1 MSDSSFNR
9 DRPYWVAWAQIKRIG
24 SVLMSRLQDEFGSL
38 EAAWQASE
46 AGLRAVEGIGP
57 QLAADILRR
66 RSQLDPQRLYESHIQ
81 ANPHFWTLS
90 DPEYPRLLQEIH
102 SPPAILYYRGLPNA
116 EEIEGNAPTIAIVG
130 TRHPSPY
137 GIKWTRRL
145 SRRLT
150 HQGYTIVSG
159 LAAGIDTE
167 AHRTCLDAG
176 GRTVAVL
183 GTGVDVVYPRRNQT
197 LYEEIVE
204 KGLVVSEYPAGTP
217 PDRLQFPQR
226 NRIIAGLSRAT
237 LVTEAPQKSGALITA
252 YLANEFCRDVYVV
265 PGSLDNPNSRGC
277 LGLITRGAQL
287 VMDEEN
293 LLQTLQEMPTVTVPA
308 GRLRPESSP
317 EKSLSQDKES
327 VKLSVTPESD
337 PAPIPEVP
345 AHLAHVFAAVPPEAT
360 AFDVIVE
367 KSGTEAAAVSS
378 ALLQLELMGFV
389 SALPGLR
396 YQRS

>member
-1 MSDSSFNR
+1 MR
-9 DRPYWVAWAQIKRIG
+9 
-24 SVLMSRLQDEFGSL
+24 RLQQEFGSL
-38 EAAWQASE
+38 EAAWQVSE
-46 AGLRAVEGIGP
+46 AGLRRVEGIGP
-57 QLAADILRR
+57 QLAADILRG
-66 RSQLDPQRLYESHIQ
+66 RSQLDPQRLYDSHLQ

-102 SPPAILYYRGLPNA
+102 SPPPILYYRGLPDA
-116 EEIEGNAPTIAIVG
+116 EEMEGNARTIAIVG
-130 TRHPSPY
+130 TRRPSPY

-145 SRRLT
+145 SRCLT
-150 HQGYTIVSG
+150 QQGYTVVSG
-159 LAAGIDTE
+159 LAAGIDSE
-167 AHRTCLDAG
+167 AHRACLDLG

-183 GTGVDVVYPRRNQT
+183 GTGVDVVYPRRNQK

-204 KGLVVSEYPAGTP
+204 TGLVVSEYPAGTP

-252 YLANEFCRDVYVV
+252 YLANEFCRDVYAV

-293 LLQTLQEMPTVTVPA
+293 LLQTLEEMPTVTVPT
-308 GRLRPESSP
+308 GRLRPEP
-317 EKSLSQDKES
+317 VPQNKES
-327 VKLSVTPESD
+327 VKASSTPD
-337 PAPIPEVP
+337 PSPMPEVP
-345 AHLAHVFAAVPPEAT
+345 AHLAQVFAAVPPEAT

-367 KSGTEAAAVSS
+367 KSATEAAAVSS
-378 ALLQLELMGFV
+378 ALLQLELLGFV